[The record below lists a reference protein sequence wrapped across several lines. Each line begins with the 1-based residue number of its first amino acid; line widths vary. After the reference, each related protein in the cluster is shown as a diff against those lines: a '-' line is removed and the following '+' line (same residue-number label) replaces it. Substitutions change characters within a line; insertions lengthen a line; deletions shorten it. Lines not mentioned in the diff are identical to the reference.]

1 MTAYAESLQLCYIKE
16 MYELSVSLEKK
27 DLKILIMIIIKDTLI
42 RIS

>member
-1 MTAYAESLQLCYIKE
+1 MTAYAESLQLSYIKE
-16 MYELSVSLEKK
+16 MCELSVSLEKK